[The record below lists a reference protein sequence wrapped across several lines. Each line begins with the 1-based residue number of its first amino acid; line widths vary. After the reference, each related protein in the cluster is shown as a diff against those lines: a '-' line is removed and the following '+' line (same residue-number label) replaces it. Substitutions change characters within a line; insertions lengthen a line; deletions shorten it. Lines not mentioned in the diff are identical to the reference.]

1 MCSGWNANKS
11 PAVYPL
17 VALGSSLKLQGTDSN
32 DWVQRMALQALS
44 GLHQQYPHKIDHLWS
59 ESDGSLQSPEVL
71 HPAFYGNY
79 DWHSSVHSHWALVR
93 LLLRFP
99 EDIRPLYP
107 AISAALERNINT
119 HTIAAEASYLR
130 SQATFERPYG
140 WGWLLRL
147 AAECGAGARTAPD
160 AVTRTLL
167 GRLAAALEPAA
178 RAVRDGWLTY
188 LPKLGE
194 PLQPAPRM
202 QRSLGAAAAIV
213 YRLFARLLARLDGE
227 GCRSAHTPSAR
238 PHAPEHNPAAA
249 PLSAHMLHNPSPT
262 TPRACPVQAS
272 GRGRGRPCAG

>member
-147 AAECGAGARTAPD
+147 AAECAAGARTAPD
-160 AVTRTLL
+160 AETRTLL

-194 PLQPAPRM
+194 PSRPAPRM
-202 QRSLGAAAAIV
+202 QRWLGAAGA
-213 YRLFARLLARLDGE
+213 LFTVCLLTSGRGLTDRRTRPPPARTL
-227 GCRSAHTPSAR
+227 PSTIPQQR
-238 PHAPEHNPAAA
+238 R
-249 PLSAHMLHNPSPT
+249 LSAHMLHNPSPT
-262 TPRACPVQAS
+262 TPRAVQAS